1 MKPIPGMRYVRP
13 DGSGAR
19 VVLVEDGAVHL
30 DDGWIRAASTMV
42 PFHGYALDWSDGAT
56 LGAVEHDVL
65 GPAGWCV
72 ERAHGMWRMSH
83 PRKAAHRWWGSLA
96 EALRDALEV
105 LGG

>member
-1 MKPIPGMRYVRP
+1 MRYVRP

-30 DDGWIRAASTMV
+30 DDGWIRAASAMV
-42 PFHGYALDWSDGAT
+42 PVHGYAIDWSDGPT

-65 GPAGWCV
+65 GPAGWWV
-72 ERAHGMWRMSH
+72 ERRGWGEYRARAARGAADTEWR
-83 PRKAAHRWWGSLA
+83 ASLA
-96 EALRDALEV
+96 EALRDALDV